1 MEIES
6 SKTAVFVEA
15 IQALAKE
22 QCDKIDRETEELR
35 KQRIDAMQESAK
47 ARYDAY
53 TEYETARINAE
64 FNREISKLTETSRGQ
79 LTQQRSEI
87 FDRVF
92 AAVDEKLRA
101 FVQTP
106 AYRDLLLASA
116 KKLAS
121 VLSGDAVTLYLRPAD
136 KAFEEDSKKEQR
148 DGLGCSFFDTK
159 KRPRKNPSGNAFRF
173 SNFGIPGHAGTIF
186 SIPSLPLRRSS
197 RAVRPEPEREARLR
211 RDRERSLRSSPHV
224 SSGRRRSHRSKRC
237 RRSG

>member
-47 ARYDAY
+47 GRYDAY

-136 KAFEEDSKKEQR
+136 KAFEEDIKKEFSVVPAVAYSDEIR
-148 DGLGCSFFDTK
+148 LGGIRAEGARAEQLFDDTLDA
-159 KRPRKNPSGNAFRF
+159 R
-173 SNFGIPGHAGTIF
+173 
-186 SIPSLPLRRSS
+186 L
-197 RAVRPEPEREARLR
+197 EARKAQFLT
-211 RDRERSLRSSPHV
+211 E
-224 SSGRRRSHRSKRC
+224 SGLSIE
-237 RRSG
+237 G

>member
-6 SKTAVFVEA
+6 SKTAVFLEA

-35 KQRIDAMQESAK
+35 EQRIQNLQETAK

-64 FNREISKLTETSRGQ
+64 FNREISKLTESSRQQ
-79 LTQQRSEI
+79 LTGQRTEI

-92 AAVDEKLRA
+92 AAVEEKLRA

-106 AYRDLLLASA
+106 AYRDLLLTSA

-121 VLSGDAVTLYLRPAD
+121 MLSGDAVTLYLRPAD
-136 KAFEEDSKKEQR
+136 KAFEEDIKKEFSVSPAVAYSDEIR
-148 DGLGCSFFDTK
+148 LGGIRAEGARAEQLFDDTLDA
-159 KRPRKNPSGNAFRF
+159 R
-173 SNFGIPGHAGTIF
+173 
-186 SIPSLPLRRSS
+186 L
-197 RAVRPEPEREARLR
+197 EARKAQFLT
-211 RDRERSLRSSPHV
+211 E
-224 SSGRRRSHRSKRC
+224 SGLSIE
-237 RRSG
+237 G

>member
-1 MEIES
+1 MEFES

-22 QCDKIDRETEELR
+22 QCDKIDRETEEIR

-121 VLSGDAVTLYLRPAD
+121 ALSGDAVTLYLRPAD
-136 KAFEEDSKKEQR
+136 LKKI
-148 DGLGCSFFDTK
+148 L
-159 KRPRKNPSGNAFRF
+159 KR
-173 SNFGIPGHAGTIF
+173 NF
-186 SIPSLPLRRSS
+186 PLRPLWRIPTKSAWAAFVPRARVPNSCLMIRSTHVWKRAKRSS
-197 RAVRPEPEREARLR
+197 
-211 RDRERSLRSSPHV
+211 
-224 SSGRRRSHRSKRC
+224 
-237 RRSG
+237 

>member
-6 SKTAVFVEA
+6 SKTAVFLEA

-35 KQRIDAMQESAK
+35 EQRIQNLQETAK

-64 FNREISKLTETSRGQ
+64 FNREISKLTESSRQQ
-79 LTQQRSEI
+79 LTGQRTEI

-92 AAVDEKLRA
+92 AAVEEKLRA

-116 KKLAS
+116 KKLADM
-121 VLSGDAVTLYLRPAD
+121 LSGDAVTLYLRPAD
-136 KAFEEDSKKEQR
+136 KAFEEDVKKEFSVSPAVAYSDEIR
-148 DGLGCSFFDTK
+148 LGGIRAEGARAEQLFDDTLDA
-159 KRPRKNPSGNAFRF
+159 R
-173 SNFGIPGHAGTIF
+173 
-186 SIPSLPLRRSS
+186 L
-197 RAVRPEPEREARLR
+197 EARKAQFLT
-211 RDRERSLRSSPHV
+211 E
-224 SSGRRRSHRSKRC
+224 SGLSIE
-237 RRSG
+237 G

>member
-6 SKTAVFVEA
+6 SKTAVFLEA

-35 KQRIDAMQESAK
+35 EQRIQNLQETAK

-64 FNREISKLTETSRGQ
+64 FNREISKLTESSRQQ
-79 LTQQRSEI
+79 LTGQRTEI

-92 AAVDEKLRA
+92 AAVEEKLRA

-116 KKLAS
+116 KKLAGM
-121 VLSGDAVTLYLRPAD
+121 LSGDAVTLYLRPAD
-136 KAFEEDSKKEQR
+136 KAFAEDIKKEFSVSPAVAYSDEIR
-148 DGLGCSFFDTK
+148 LGGIRAEGARAEQLFDDTLDA
-159 KRPRKNPSGNAFRF
+159 R
-173 SNFGIPGHAGTIF
+173 
-186 SIPSLPLRRSS
+186 L
-197 RAVRPEPEREARLR
+197 EARKAQFLT
-211 RDRERSLRSSPHV
+211 E
-224 SSGRRRSHRSKRC
+224 SGLSIE
-237 RRSG
+237 G

>member
-6 SKTAVFVEA
+6 SKTAVFLEA

-35 KQRIDAMQESAK
+35 EQRIQNLQETAK

-64 FNREISKLTETSRGQ
+64 FNREISKLTESSRQQ
-79 LTQQRSEI
+79 LTGQRTEI

-92 AAVDEKLRA
+92 AAVEEKLRA

-116 KKLAS
+116 KKLADM
-121 VLSGDAVTLYLRPAD
+121 LSGDAVTLYLRPAD
-136 KAFEEDSKKEQR
+136 KAFEEDIKKEFSVSPAVAYSDEIR
-148 DGLGCSFFDTK
+148 LGGIRAEGARAEQLFDDTLDA
-159 KRPRKNPSGNAFRF
+159 R
-173 SNFGIPGHAGTIF
+173 
-186 SIPSLPLRRSS
+186 L
-197 RAVRPEPEREARLR
+197 EARKAQFLT
-211 RDRERSLRSSPHV
+211 E
-224 SSGRRRSHRSKRC
+224 SGLSIE
-237 RRSG
+237 G

>member
-92 AAVDEKLRA
+92 AAVNEKLRA

-136 KAFEEDSKKEQR
+136 KAFEVDIKKEFSVAPAVAYSDEIR
-148 DGLGCSFFDTK
+148 LGGIRAEGARAEQLFDDTLDA
-159 KRPRKNPSGNAFRF
+159 R
-173 SNFGIPGHAGTIF
+173 
-186 SIPSLPLRRSS
+186 L
-197 RAVRPEPEREARLR
+197 EARKAQFLT
-211 RDRERSLRSSPHV
+211 E
-224 SSGRRRSHRSKRC
+224 SGLSIE
-237 RRSG
+237 G

>member
-101 FVQTP
+101 
-106 AYRDLLLASA
+106 L
-116 KKLAS
+116 
-121 VLSGDAVTLYLRPAD
+121 
-136 KAFEEDSKKEQR
+136 
-148 DGLGCSFFDTK
+148 C
-159 KRPRKNPSGNAFRF
+159 KRPLTATCFGFGEKACKCAFRRRGDF
-173 SNFGIPGHAGTIF
+173 IPA
-186 SIPSLPLRRSS
+186 
-197 RAVRPEPEREARLR
+197 
-211 RDRERSLRSSPHV
+211 
-224 SSGRRRSHRSKRC
+224 SGGQSV
-237 RRSG
+237 